1 MEIEILAFGQI
12 ADIIGKPSLI
22 VSNVSN
28 IEQLK
33 EELFHQFPKLKESR
47 FSIAL
52 NKKVIAQNI
61 DLSNGD
67 VVALLP
73 PFSGG

>member
-22 VSNVSN
+22 VSNISST
-28 IEQLK
+28 EQLK
-33 EELFHQFPKLKESR
+33 EALFQQYPKLKETR
-47 FSIAL
+47 FSIAV
-52 NKKVIAQNI
+52 NKNVVSQDSA
-61 DLSNGD
+61 LSNGD
-67 VVALLP
+67 IVALLP